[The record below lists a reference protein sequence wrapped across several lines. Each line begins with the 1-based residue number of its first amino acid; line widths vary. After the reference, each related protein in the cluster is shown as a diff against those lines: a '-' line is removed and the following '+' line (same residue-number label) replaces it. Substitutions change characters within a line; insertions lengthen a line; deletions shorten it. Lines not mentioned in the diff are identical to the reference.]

1 MTDIEFHV
9 NVTDKLHYS
18 CRLLRKA
25 YRNGAKAVVT
35 AEPELLQQLDQ
46 LLWSYS
52 STEFLPHCTIDSPA
66 STLSATPI
74 LLAGQLD
81 ARPTGTAGRVLINLG
96 QQVPAGFERF
106 ERFIEVASSLES
118 DRLAAR
124 DRWKHYRDRGY
135 PLKRHELQFAA
146 EAS

>member
-9 NVTDKLHYS
+9 NVPDKLNYS
-18 CRLLRKA
+18 FRLLRKA
-25 YRNGAKAVVT
+25 YRRGAKAVVT
-35 AEPELLQQLDQ
+35 GEPELLQQLDQ

-52 STEFLPHCTIDSPA
+52 NTEFLPHCRSDSPA
-66 STLSATPI
+66 TTVAVTPI
-74 LLAGQLD
+74 VLAEQLNVF
-81 ARPTGTAGRVLINLG
+81 PSGSVLINLG

-106 ERFIEVASSLES
+106 ERFIEVASSFDA

-135 PLKRHELQFAA
+135 SLKRHELQPAA
-146 EAS
+146 ETA

>member
-9 NVTDKLHYS
+9 NVPDKLHYS

-25 YRNGAKAVVT
+25 YRSGANAVVT
-35 AEPELLQQLDQ
+35 AEPELLLQLDQ

-52 STEFLPHCTIDSPA
+52 GTEFLPHCQSDAPA
-66 STLSATPI
+66 TTMAASPI
-74 LLAGQLD
+74 LLAEQLD
-81 ARPTGTAGRVLINLG
+81 VCPSGSVLINLG
-96 QQVPAGFERF
+96 QQVPGGFERF
-106 ERFIEVASSLES
+106 ERFIEVASSSED

-135 PLKRHELQFAA
+135 ALKRHELSATQ
-146 EAS
+146 EAV

>member
-9 NVTDKLHYS
+9 NVSDKLHYS

-25 YRNGAKAVVT
+25 YRSGAKAVVT

-52 STEFLPHCTIDSPA
+52 ATEFLPHCRSNSLAPTTA
-66 STLSATPI
+66 ATPI
-74 LLAGQLD
+74 WLTDQLD
-81 ARPTGTAGRVLINLG
+81 ACASADPGRVLINLG
-96 QQVPAGFERF
+96 QHVPPGFERF
-106 ERFIEVASSLES
+106 ERFIEVASSLDA
-118 DRLAAR
+118 DRMAAR

-135 PLKRHELQFAA
+135 PLKRHEQQAA
-146 EAS
+146 PEAA

>member
-9 NVTDKLHYS
+9 NVPDKLQYS

-25 YRNGAKAVVT
+25 YRSGANVVLT
-35 AEPELLQQLDQ
+35 AAPELLLQLDQ

-52 STEFLPHCTIDSPA
+52 GIEFLPHCGSNSPA
-66 STLSATPI
+66 TTMAVTPI
-74 LLAGQLD
+74 LLVEQLD
-81 ARPTGTAGRVLINLG
+81 VYALGSVLINLG
-96 QQVPAGFERF
+96 PQVPGGFERF
-106 ERFIEVASSLES
+106 ERFIEVASSSED

-135 PLKRHELQFAA
+135 ALRRHELPATQ
-146 EAS
+146 EAH

>member
-9 NVTDKLHYS
+9 NVPDKLHYS

-25 YRNGAKAVVT
+25 YRSGATAVVT
-35 AEPELLQQLDQ
+35 GEPDLLQQLDQ

-52 STEFLPHCTIDSPA
+52 VTEFLPHCKSDSTAPTMA
-66 STLSATPI
+66 ATPI
-74 LLAGQLD
+74 WLADQLD
-81 ARPTGTAGRVLINLG
+81 TCPPGTTGSVLINLG
-96 QQVPAGFERF
+96 QHVPAGFERF
-106 ERFIEVASSLES
+106 ERFIEVASSDES

-135 PLKRHELQFAA
+135 SLKRHELQPATEAA
-146 EAS
+146 

>member
-9 NVTDKLHYS
+9 NVPDKLHYS

-25 YRNGAKAVVT
+25 YRSGASAVVT
-35 AEPELLQQLDQ
+35 AEPELLLQLDQ
-46 LLWSYS
+46 LLWTYS
-52 STEFLPHCTIDSPA
+52 STEFLPHCRSHAPGA
-66 STLSATPI
+66 TLATTSI
-74 LLAGQLD
+74 LLAEQLNTC
-81 ARPTGTAGRVLINLG
+81 PTGSVLINLG
-96 QQVPAGFERF
+96 QHVPSGFEQF
-106 ERFIEVASSLES
+106 ERFIEIASSLED

-135 PLKRHELQFAA
+135 ALKRQELAAVA

>member
-25 YRNGAKAVVT
+25 YRSGAKAVVT
-35 AEPELLQQLDQ
+35 AEPELLMQLDQ

-52 STEFLPHCTIDSPA
+52 TTEFLPHCRSDSPFQ
-66 STLSATPI
+66 TLAATPI
-74 LLAGQLD
+74 WLAEQLD
-81 ARPTGTAGRVLINLG
+81 ACPYPSGSVLVNLG
-96 QQVPAGFERF
+96 QQVPGNFERF
-106 ERFIEVASSLES
+106 ERFIEVASSHEN

-135 PLKRHELQFAA
+135 SLKRHELPAA
-146 EAS
+146 PEAV